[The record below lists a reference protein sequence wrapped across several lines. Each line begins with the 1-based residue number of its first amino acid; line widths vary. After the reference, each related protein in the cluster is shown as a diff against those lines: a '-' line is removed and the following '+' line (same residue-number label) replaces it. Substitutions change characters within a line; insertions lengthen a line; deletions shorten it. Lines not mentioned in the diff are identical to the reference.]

1 MNAPDLHR
9 AILRHHMATVE
20 AKIPIKILGIL
31 PRGSAAHVFEDNA
44 LDLLA
49 EAGPHLS
56 YFDVGQAE
64 VDLSELLGRPV
75 GIVMVSGL
83 SGREAEEFSRLAKP
97 L

>member
-9 AILRHHMATVE
+9 AILRHHIATVE
-20 AKIPIKILGIL
+20 AKIPIKIIGVL
-31 PRGSAAHVFEDNA
+31 PRGSAAHVFADNA

-49 EAGPHLS
+49 EKRPHLS

-64 VDLSELLGRPV
+64 ADLSELLGREV
-75 GIVMVSGL
+75 GIVLVSGL
-83 SGREAEEFSRLAKP
+83 SGRDADELPLQVKP